1 MNYLDRIKLL
11 VASIFILFSMYG
23 VIGII
28 IELLIINDWLIVDN
42 PLYINFDTNVPVFM
56 GISGIS
62 GAILLNSITINDKSS
77 K

>member
-28 IELLIINDWLIVDN
+28 IELLAINDWLIVDN
-42 PLYINFDTNVPVFM
+42 PLYI